1 MGAFPSLAG
10 ECALRG
16 MNTGGDSEI
25 EGKGGNRMN
34 RSYAVLVLALPLAT
48 GCVTVAD
55 FRKVQRDVIDLK
67 RNAAQGGGGGTSSE
81 RLADLGVRI
90 DALEQENELLNGR
103 LEVAEHRASEALREA
118 RAARQEGAAGA
129 VGSGVTTQGEGAEPG
144 SEGSADGDASLGEEL
159 AAYKAARSLWSN
171 SDWGACVDRLG
182 EFLQTYPSSVYADD
196 AAYWRAD
203 CYFQQGDY
211 KKAILRFD
219 DVVARYPN
227 GNKAA
232 DALYREGEALLRLG
246 PAYNTAARKA
256 FERVLTEYPDS
267 DRAAEAKQQL
277 ELL

>member
-1 MGAFPSLAG
+1 MNWGYA
-10 ECALRG
+10 AL
-16 MNTGGDSEI
+16 
-25 EGKGGNRMN
+25 
-34 RSYAVLVLALPLAT
+34 VLVLSLAT
-48 GCVTVAD
+48 GCVTVAE

-67 RNAAQGGGGGTSSE
+67 RSEAPGGGAAPRE
-81 RLADLGVRI
+81 RLADLTARL
-90 DALEQENELLNGR
+90 DALEQEDELLRGR

-118 RAARQEGAAGA
+118 RAARQAGA
-129 VGSGVTTQGEGAEPG
+129 TGAVDPGAMAPGAGGEPG
-144 SEGSADGDASLGEEL
+144 SEGSAAGNAALTEEL
-159 AAYKAARSLWSN
+159 AAYKAARAMWSS
-171 SDWGACVDRLG
+171 SDWDACVDRLG

-203 CYFQQGDY
+203 CYFQQGNY

-246 PAYNTAARKA
+246 PAYSTAARKA
-256 FERVLTEYPDS
+256 FERVLAEYPDS

>member
-1 MGAFPSLAG
+1 MVR
-10 ECALRG
+10 E
-16 MNTGGDSEI
+16 
-25 EGKGGNRMN
+25 
-34 RSYAVLVLALPLAT
+34 YAALVLAVPLVT

-67 RNAAQGGGGGTSSE
+67 RNAAQDAGGVPRE
-81 RLADLGVRI
+81 RVADLAARL

-118 RAARQEGAAGA
+118 RAARKEGAAAAVDSGA
-129 VGSGVTTQGEGAEPG
+129 VAPGEGAPPG
-144 SEGSADGDASLGEEL
+144 SEGAVGENAALSEEL
-159 AAYKAARSLWSN
+159 AAYKSARSHWSN
-171 SDWGACVDRLG
+171 SDWEACVDRLG

-203 CYFQQGDY
+203 CYFQQGNY

-246 PAYNTAARKA
+246 PGYNTAARKA
-256 FERVLTEYPDS
+256 FERVLAEYPDS

>member
-1 MGAFPSLAG
+1 MKRGYA
-10 ECALRG
+10 AL
-16 MNTGGDSEI
+16 
-25 EGKGGNRMN
+25 
-34 RSYAVLVLALPLAT
+34 VLVLPLAT

-55 FRKVQRDVIDLK
+55 FRKVQRDVVDLK
-67 RNAAQGGGGGTSSE
+67 RNAARSGGGAPRE
-81 RLADLGVRI
+81 RLAELAARV
-90 DALEQENELLNGR
+90 DALEQENELLSGR
-103 LEVAEHRASEALREA
+103 LEVTEHRIGEALREA
-118 RAARQEGAAGA
+118 RAARQEGATEA
-129 VGSGVTTQGEGAEPG
+129 VGSGAVNPGDAAGAASEGATG
-144 SEGSADGDASLGEEL
+144 GNTAVSEEL
-159 AAYKAARSLWSN
+159 AAYKAARSTWSS
-171 SDWGACVDRLG
+171 SDWEACVDRLG

-203 CYFQQGDY
+203 CYFQQGNY

-256 FERVLTEYPDS
+256 FERVLAEYPES
-267 DRAAEAKQQL
+267 DRAAEAGQQL

>member
-1 MGAFPSLAG
+1 
-10 ECALRG
+10 
-16 MNTGGDSEI
+16 
-25 EGKGGNRMN
+25 MN
-34 RSYAVLVLALPLAT
+34 RGTAAIVLALPLLT
-48 GCVTVAD
+48 GCVTVAE

-67 RNAAQGGGGGTSSE
+67 RNQAQSGSAAPNE
-81 RLADLGVRI
+81 RVAELAVRL
-90 DALEQENELLNGR
+90 DALEQQDEQLRGR

-118 RAARQEGAAGA
+118 RAARQEVATGA
-129 VGSGVTTQGEGAEPG
+129 VAPAAAAPGEGAELG
-144 SEGSADGDASLGEEL
+144 SEGAAGGNTSIAEEL
-159 AAYKAARSLWSN
+159 AAYKAARSLWS
-171 SDWGACVDRLG
+171 SSEWEACVDRLG
-182 EFLQTYPSSVYADD
+182 EFLQTHPSSVYADD

-203 CYFQQGDY
+203 CYFQQGNY

-219 DVVARYPN
+219 DVVTRYPN

-256 FERVLTEYPDS
+256 FERVLSEYPDS

>member
-1 MGAFPSLAG
+1 
-10 ECALRG
+10 
-16 MNTGGDSEI
+16 
-25 EGKGGNRMN
+25 MN
-34 RSYAVLVLALPLAT
+34 RGYAALVLALPLLT
-48 GCVTVAD
+48 GCVTVAE

-67 RNAAQGGGGGTSSE
+67 RNAAKGGEGAPRE
-81 RLADLGVRI
+81 RVADLAVRL

-103 LEVAEHRASEALREA
+103 LEVAEHRAEEALREA
-118 RAARQEGAAGA
+118 RAARQESALGA
-129 VGSGVTTQGEGAEPG
+129 VDSEAAAPGEGAELG
-144 SEGSADGDASLGEEL
+144 SDGDGNTMLSEEL
-159 AAYKAARSLWSN
+159 AAYKAARSLWSS
-171 SDWGACVDRLG
+171 SDWEACVDRLG

-203 CYFQQGDY
+203 CYFQQGNY

-256 FERVLTEYPDS
+256 FERVLNEYPDS
-267 DRAAEAKQQL
+267 DRAVEAKQQID
-277 ELL
+277 LL

>member
-1 MGAFPSLAG
+1 MK
-10 ECALRG
+10 R
-16 MNTGGDSEI
+16 
-25 EGKGGNRMN
+25 R
-34 RSYAVLVLALPLAT
+34 YAALVLAIPLVT

-55 FRKVQRDVIDLK
+55 FRKVQRDVVDLK
-67 RNAAQGGGGGTSSE
+67 RNAARSGGGAPRE
-81 RLADLGVRI
+81 RLAELAARV
-90 DALEQENELLNGR
+90 DALEQETEMLSGR
-103 LEVAEHRASEALREA
+103 LEVVGHRVGEALREA
-118 RAARQEGAAGA
+118 RAARQEGATEAVESGA
-129 VGSGVTTQGEGAEPG
+129 ARPGEGAGPG
-144 SEGSADGDASLGEEL
+144 GEGAAGGNAAVSEEL
-159 AAYKAARSLWSN
+159 AAYKAARSTWSSN
-171 SDWGACVDRLG
+171 DWGPCVDRLG

-203 CYFQQGDY
+203 CYFQQGNY

-256 FERVLTEYPDS
+256 FERVLAEYPDS
-267 DRAAEAKQQL
+267 DRAAEASQQL

>member
-1 MGAFPSLAG
+1 M
-10 ECALRG
+10 
-16 MNTGGDSEI
+16 
-25 EGKGGNRMN
+25 NRMF
-34 RSYAVLVLALPLAT
+34 AVMALALPLVT

-55 FRKVQRDVIDLK
+55 FRKVEREVIDLK
-67 RNAAQGGGGGTSSE
+67 RDAAQTGGAAPRE
-81 RLADLGVRI
+81 RVADLAVRL
-90 DALEQENELLNGR
+90 DALEQENETLRGR
-103 LEVAEHRASEALREA
+103 VEVAEHRSEQALREA
-118 RAARQEGAAGA
+118 RAARQEGAGGSTDLGA
-129 VGSGVTTQGEGAEPG
+129 TAPGEEVEIAGEGANG
-144 SEGSADGDASLGEEL
+144 GNASLSEEL
-159 AAYKAARSLWSN
+159 AAYKSARSLWSS
-171 SDWGACVDRLG
+171 SDWDSCVDHLG

-203 CYFQQGDY
+203 CYFQQGNF

-256 FERVLTEYPDS
+256 FERVLAEYPDS
-267 DRAAEAKQQL
+267 DRASEANQQL

>member
-1 MGAFPSLAG
+1 MKWG
-10 ECALRG
+10 
-16 MNTGGDSEI
+16 
-25 EGKGGNRMN
+25 
-34 RSYAVLVLALPLAT
+34 YAALVLALPLLT

-55 FRKVQRDVIDLK
+55 FRKVQREVVDLK
-67 RNAAQGGGGGTSSE
+67 RNAARSGGGAPRE
-81 RLADLGVRI
+81 RLAELAVRV
-90 DALEQENELLNGR
+90 DALEQENELLRGR
-103 LEVAEHRASEALREA
+103 LEVTEHRVGEALREA
-118 RAARQEGAAGA
+118 RAARQEGATEAVESGA
-129 VGSGVTTQGEGAEPG
+129 VTPGDGAPASEGAAG
-144 SEGSADGDASLGEEL
+144 GNAAVSEEL
-159 AAYKAARSLWSN
+159 AAYKAARSLWSS
-171 SDWGACVDRLG
+171 SDWEACVDQLG

-203 CYFQQGDY
+203 CYFQQGNY

-256 FERVLTEYPDS
+256 FERVLSEYPDS
-267 DRAAEAKQQL
+267 DRSTEASQQL

>member
-1 MGAFPSLAG
+1 
-10 ECALRG
+10 
-16 MNTGGDSEI
+16 
-25 EGKGGNRMN
+25 MN
-34 RSYAVLVLALPLAT
+34 RGYAALILALPLMT

-67 RNAAQGGGGGTSSE
+67 RNVAKGGGGAPRE
-81 RLADLGVRI
+81 RVADLAARL

-103 LEVAEHRASEALREA
+103 LEVAEHRAGEALREA
-118 RAARQEGAAGA
+118 RAARQEGA
-129 VGSGVTTQGEGAEPG
+129 SGVVDSSAVAPGEGADPA
-144 SEGSADGDASLGEEL
+144 SAGAAAENTALSAEL
-159 AAYKAARSLWSN
+159 AAYKSARSLWSS
-171 SDWGACVDRLG
+171 SDWDACVDRLG

-203 CYFQQGDY
+203 CYFQQGNY

-256 FERVLTEYPDS
+256 FERVLSEYPDS
-267 DRAAEAKQQL
+267 DRATEAKQQI